1 MKTDLQIAQE
11 AKLQPISEIA
21 KKAQIDQKYLEQ
33 YGTNKAK
40 VSLDYLKDNTN
51 KPGKLV
57 LVTAINPTK
66 AGEGK
71 STTTVGLV
79 DGLNQIGVRAIGA
92 LREPSMGPVF
102 GMKGGAAGGGY
113 AQVVPMEDINL
124 HFTGDMHAITSAN
137 NLISAAIDNHIFQ
150 GNELSFDLNRVE
162 FKRCLDMNDRALR
175 TVELRIRRNQSRK
188 ESFNITVASEIMA
201 ILCLAR
207 DMEDLK
213 KRLGRIVLGYSTNNE
228 PIFLEQLEIVG
239 AVALILR
246 DAMKPNLVQTL
257 ENNPVFIHGGP
268 FANIAHGCNS
278 VLATKMALQAGEV
291 VITEAGFGADLGAEK
306 FLDIKCRLHDLK
318 PQAVVIVAT
327 IRALKLH
334 GGVEFEDLDHE
345 NVEALLE
352 GSKNLAKHIETIK
365 AFNLPAVV
373 ALNVFAKDT
382 PAEIEA
388 LSQWCEHQG
397 VQLSLSEVW
406 EKGGAGAI
414 DLAKQLMNVLQQEST
429 LLPIYALEDTFE
441 TKLQKIVQTVY
452 GGKEAILT
460 PEAQNQLENYR
471 AMGLDHLPICMA
483 KTQYSLSDDEKKRG
497 RPEDFTITIREIR
510 LSNGAGFLVCLTGKV
525 MTMPG
530 LPKVPAA
537 TKMDVLADGSGV
549 GLF

>member
-11 AKLQPISEIA
+11 AMLEPITKIA
-21 KKAQIDQKYLEQ
+21 EKAKIDSKYLDH
-33 YGTNKAK
+33 YGNYKAK
-40 VSLDYLKDNTN
+40 VSLEYLMENTN
-51 KPGKLV
+51 PDGKLV

-79 DGLNQIGVRAIGA
+79 DGFNKIGVKAIGA

-137 NLISAAIDNHIFQ
+137 NLISAMIDNHIFQ
-150 GNELSFDLNRVE
+150 GNELKFDLQRIE

-175 TVELRIRRNQSRK
+175 KVDVQLRKNTTRL
-188 ESFNITVASEIMA
+188 EGFNITVASEIMA
-201 ILCLAR
+201 ILCLSSN
-207 DMEDLK
+207 MEDLK
-213 KRLGRIVLGYSTNNE
+213 ERLGRIVIGYNTKGQ
-228 PIFLEQLEIVG
+228 PIFLDQLEVVG

-246 DAMKPNLVQTL
+246 EAMKPNLVQTL

-278 VLATKMALQAGEV
+278 VLATKMALKAADV
-291 VITEAGFGADLGAEK
+291 VVTEAGFGADLGAEK
-306 FLDIKCRLHDLK
+306 FLDIKCRLNDLQ
-318 PQAVVIVAT
+318 PSAVVIVAT

-334 GGVEFEDLDHE
+334 GGVAYEDLDQE
-345 NVEALLE
+345 NVEALMQGVE
-352 GSKNLAKHIETIK
+352 NLQKHLDTVRQ
-365 AFNLPAVV
+365 FNLPAIV
-373 ALNVFAKDT
+373 AINVFSKDT
-382 PAEIEA
+382 KDELEA
-388 LSQWCEHQG
+388 LKAWCDTQK
-397 VQLSLSEVW
+397 VPLSLSEVW
-406 EKGGAGAI
+406 AKGGAGAM
-414 DLAKQLMNVLQQEST
+414 DLATQLVPLMEGEKELN
-429 LLPIYALEDTFE
+429 PIYDLEDPFE
-441 TKLQKIVQTVY
+441 TKLEKIVRKVY
-452 GGKEAILT
+452 GGEKVILT
-460 PEAQNQLENYR
+460 PEALQQIENYR
-471 AMGLDHLPICMA
+471 AMGLDKLPICMA
-483 KTQYSLSDDEKKRG
+483 KTQYSLSDDEKKLG
-497 RPEDFTITIREIR
+497 RPQGFEITIREIR

-537 TKMDVLADGSGV
+537 TRMDVLEDGSAV

>member
-11 AKLQPISEIA
+11 ATLQPIKDIA
-21 KKAQIDQKYLEQ
+21 KKIEIDEKYLEQ

-40 VSLDYLKDNTN
+40 VSLDYLKDNQN
-51 KPGKLV
+51 EPGKLV

-79 DGLNQIGVRAIGA
+79 DSLNQIGVRAIGA

-137 NLISAAIDNHIFQ
+137 NLISAAIDNHIYQ
-150 GNELSFDLNRVE
+150 GNQLDFDLDQVV

-175 TVELRIRRNQSRK
+175 SVEIQIRRKVSRK

-201 ILCLAR
+201 ILCLSS

-213 KRLGRIVLGYSTNNE
+213 ERLSRIVLGYNSSQE
-228 PIFLEQLEIVG
+228 PIFLEQLSIVG

-246 DAMKPNLVQTL
+246 EAMKPNLVQTL

-291 VITEAGFGADLGAEK
+291 VVTEAGFGADLGAEK
-306 FLDIKCRLHDLK
+306 FLDIKCRLNDLR

-334 GGVEFEDLDHE
+334 GGVAFEDLGQE

-365 AFNLPAVV
+365 TFNLPAIV
-373 ALNVFAKDT
+373 ALNVFATDT
-382 PAEIEA
+382 LAEIEA
-388 LSQWCEHQG
+388 LTAWCQKQG
-397 VQLSLSEVW
+397 VNLSLSDVW
-406 EKGGAGAI
+406 AKGGAGAV
-414 DLAKQLMNVLQQEST
+414 DLAQQLMGLLEIDHT
-429 LLPIYALEDTFE
+429 LKPIYALEDAFE
-441 TKLQKIVQTVY
+441 TKLEKIVQKVY
-452 GGKEAILT
+452 GGRGIVLT
-460 PEAQNQLENYR
+460 TEAQAQLENYR
-471 AMGLDHLPICMA
+471 NMGLDHLPICMA
-483 KTQYSLSDDEKKRG
+483 KTQYSLSDDQKKLG
-497 RPEDFTITIREIR
+497 RPEDFDITIREIR
-510 LSNGAGFLVCLTGKV
+510 LSNGAGFLVCLTGQV

-530 LPKVPAA
+530 LPKEPAA
-537 TKMDVLADGSGV
+537 TKMDVLPDGSAL

>member
-11 AKLQPISEIA
+11 AVLEPINNIA
-21 KKAQIDQKYLEQ
+21 KKAGIDLKYLEQ
-33 YGTNKAK
+33 YGSSKAK
-40 VSLDYLKDNTN
+40 VSLDYLKDATN
-51 KPGKLV
+51 QDGKLV

-79 DGLNQIGVRAIGA
+79 DGLNKIGVKAIGA

-137 NLISAAIDNHIFQ
+137 NLISAMIDNHIFQ
-150 GNELSFDLNRVE
+150 GNQLNFDLDRIE

-175 TVELRIRRNQSRK
+175 QIEIKIRKNSQRK

-201 ILCLAR
+201 ILCLA
-207 DMEDLK
+207 DGMEDLK
-213 KRLGRIVLGYSTNNE
+213 VRLGRILVGYSVEDE
-228 PIFLEQLEIVG
+228 PIFLEQLDVVG
-239 AVALILR
+239 AVALILKE
-246 DAMKPNLVQTL
+246 AMKPNLVQTL

-278 VLATKMALQAGEV
+278 VLATKMALKAGQV

-306 FLDIKCRLHDLK
+306 FLNIKCRLNDLK
-318 PQAVVIVAT
+318 PSAIVLVAT

-334 GGVEFEDLDHE
+334 GGVAFEDLDEE
-345 NVEALLE
+345 NTPALLE
-352 GSKNLAKHIETIK
+352 GSENLAKHIETIK
-365 AFNLPAVV
+365 AFNLPVLV
-373 ALNVFAKDT
+373 ALNVFSKDT
-382 PAEIEA
+382 AKEIETLKA
-388 LSQWCEHQG
+388 WCQEQG
-397 VQLSLSEVW
+397 VDLAISEVW
-406 EKGGAGAI
+406 EKGGQGAI
-414 DLAKQLMNVLQQEST
+414 DLATKLMKLIEQPQTLRST
-429 LLPIYALEDTFE
+429 YSLDDSFE
-441 TKLQKIVQTVY
+441 TKLEKIVQKVY
-452 GGKEAILT
+452 GGQGVILT
-460 PEAQNQLENYR
+460 DQAKQQLENYR
-471 AMGLDHLPICMA
+471 AMGLDKLPICMA
-483 KTQYSLSDDEKKRG
+483 KTQYSLSDDEKKLG
-497 RPEDFTITIREIR
+497 RPKDFTITIREIR

-530 LPKVPAA
+530 LPKVPVA
-537 TKMDVLADGSGV
+537 TKMDVLDDGSAQ

>member
-11 AKLQPISEIA
+11 AKLQPIHEIA
-21 KKAQIDQKYLEQ
+21 KKAEIDQKYLEQ

-150 GNELSFDLNRVE
+150 GNELAFDLNRVE

-175 TVELRIRRNQSRK
+175 TIDLRIRKNQSRK

-201 ILCLAR
+201 ILCLSR

-213 KRLGRIVLGYSTNNE
+213 DRLGRIVLGYSTNSE
-228 PIFLEQLEIVG
+228 PIFLEQLKIVG

-306 FLDIKCRLHDLK
+306 FLDIKCRLNDLK

-334 GGVEFEDLDHE
+334 GGVEFEDLNQE

-388 LSQWCEHQG
+388 LTQWCENQG
-397 VQLSLSEVW
+397 VRLSLSEVW

-414 DLAKQLMNVLQQEST
+414 DLANQLMDVLKQEST
-429 LLPIYALEDTFE
+429 LHPMYALDDTFE

-452 GGKEAILT
+452 GGKEAVLT
-460 PEAQNQLENYR
+460 PEAQTQLANYR
-471 AMGLDHLPICMA
+471 EMGLDHLPICMA

>member
-175 TVELRIRRNQSRK
+175 TLELRIRRNQSRK

-429 LLPIYALEDTFE
+429 LHPIYALEDTFE